1 MLSYYYIEMVEN
13 LSHLENRNCGD
24 IRKTNQDDRVER
36 ASAITKLA
44 GFSVTVLLYVDEI
57 LDLV

>member
-1 MLSYYYIEMVEN
+1 M
-13 LSHLENRNCGD
+13 GD

-44 GFSVTVLLYVDEI
+44 DFSVTVLLYVDEI